1 MAKSNGELMAKM
13 EAQAPAERPR
23 NVADEVAQYL
33 ALPSVQQ
40 QIAKALPKHMT
51 ADRLERVALTTIRL
65 TPKLLECTLSSLIS
79 SIMQS
84 AQLGLEPGLLGQCYF
99 VPFNRKIKGTN
110 GQPDRWVKDVQF
122 IIGYKGL
129 LDLVRRTG
137 DVKEIAAHAIHE
149 RDEFQVVYGYDSTL
163 RHVPA
168 FGDRGPAVGFYA
180 YAQTSDGGR
189 YCEVMSLSDVDA
201 IRGRSKSKDDGP
213 WVTDYNEMG
222 RKTVLRRLCKY
233 LPISIE
239 IADKIGD
246 DERREFKDATS
257 IELNL
262 GERKPAQAAIE
273 ERPHTIDATFTE
285 NEAQPTLGL
294 SDSQSDMALELEQ

>member
-1 MAKSNGELMAKM
+1 MAKSNGELLTKM

-23 NVADEVAQYL
+23 SVADEVANYL
-33 ALPSVQQ
+33 KRDSVKE
-40 QIAKALPKHMT
+40 QIASALPKHMT
-51 ADRLERVALTTIRL
+51 PDRLARVVLTTIR
-65 TPKLLECTLSSLIS
+65 TNPTLLECTVPSLMS
-79 SIMQS
+79 CTMQA
-84 AQLGLEPGLLGQCYF
+84 AQLGLEPGLLGHCYF
-99 VPFNRKIKGTN
+99 VPFNRKIKTP

-137 DVKEIAAHAIHE
+137 NVKEIAAHPIYE
-149 RDEFQVVYGYDSTL
+149 RDTFQVVYGYDSTL

-168 FGDRGPAVGFYA
+168 FGDRGAVVGFYA
-180 YAQTSDGGR
+180 YAQTADGGR
-189 YCEVMSLSDVDA
+189 YCEVMSLDDVKA
-201 IRGRSKSKDDGP
+201 IRDRSKSKDNGP
-213 WVTDYNEMG
+213 WVTDFAEMG

-239 IADKIGD
+239 IADKIGE

-262 GERKPAQAAIE
+262 GERKPATAAIE
-273 ERPHTIDATFTE
+273 ERPHTIDATFHE

-294 SDSQSDMALELEQ
+294 SDSQSDLAFELEQ

>member
-1 MAKSNGELMAKM
+1 MAKSNGELLNKM

-23 NVADEVAQYL
+23 NVADEIAGYL
-33 ALPSVQQ
+33 KRDSVKE
-40 QIAKALPKHMT
+40 QIASALPKHMT
-51 ADRLERVALTTIRL
+51 ADRLARVVLTTIR
-65 TPKLLECTLSSLIS
+65 TNPTLLECTVPSLMS
-79 SIMQS
+79 CTMQA
-84 AQLGLEPGLLGQCYF
+84 AQLGLEPGLLGHCYF
-99 VPFNRKIKGTN
+99 VPFNRKIRGSGST
-110 GQPDRWVKDVQF
+110 PDRWVKDVQF

-149 RDEFQVVYGYDSTL
+149 RDEFQVVYGYESTL
-163 RHVPA
+163 KHVPA
-168 FGDRGPAVGFYA
+168 FGERGAVIGFYA

-189 YCEVMSLSDVDA
+189 YCEVMSLDEVKA
-201 IRGRSKSKDDGP
+201 IRDRSKSKDNGP
-213 WVTDYNEMG
+213 WVTDFAEMG

-239 IADKIGD
+239 IADHIGE

-262 GERKPAQAAIE
+262 GERKPATAALDA
-273 ERPHTIDATFTE
+273 PLTTIDATFTE
-285 NEAQPTLGL
+285 NEAQPTFGL
-294 SDSQSDMALELEQ
+294 ADTQSDLALELEQ

>member
-1 MAKSNGELMAKM
+1 MAKSNGELLTKM

-23 NVADEVAQYL
+23 NVADEI
-33 ALPSVQQ
+33 ALFLKRDSVKE
-40 QIAKALPKHMT
+40 QIASALPKHVT
-51 ADRLERVALTTIRL
+51 PDRLARVALTTIRT
-65 TPKLLECTLSSLIS
+65 TPTLLECTVPSLMS
-79 SIMQS
+79 CIMQS
-84 AQLGLEPGLLGQCYF
+84 AQLGLEPGLLGHCYF
-99 VPFNRKIKGTN
+99 VPFNRKIKGSG

-137 DVKEIAAHAIHE
+137 NVKEIAAHPIYE
-149 RDEFQVVYGYDSTL
+149 RDTFQVVYGYDSEL

-168 FGDRGPAVGFYA
+168 FGDRGQVVGFYA
-180 YAQTSDGGR
+180 YAQTADGGR

-201 IRGRSKSKDDGP
+201 IRGRSKSKDSGP
-213 WVTDYNEMG
+213 WVSDYNEMG

-239 IADKIGD
+239 IADQIQD
-246 DERREFKDATS
+246 DERKEFADATS

-262 GERKPAQAAIE
+262 GEQNRPVAALE
-273 ERPHTIDATFTE
+273 APQTTIDATFTE

-294 SDSQSDMALELEQ
+294 SDSQSDLAFELEQ

>member
-23 NVADEVAQYL
+23 SVADEVANYL
-33 ALPSVQQ
+33 KRDSVKE
-40 QIAKALPKHMT
+40 QIASALPKHMT
-51 ADRLERVALTTIRL
+51 PDRLARVVLTTIR
-65 TPKLLECTLSSLIS
+65 TNPTLLECTVPSLMS
-79 SIMQS
+79 CTMQA
-84 AQLGLEPGLLGQCYF
+84 AQLGLEPGLLGHCYF
-99 VPFNRKIKGTN
+99 VPFNRKIKGSN
-110 GQPDRWVKDVQF
+110 GTPDRWVKDVQF

-149 RDEFQVVYGYDSTL
+149 CDEFQVVYGYDSTL

-168 FGDRGPAVGFYA
+168 FGDRGPVVGFYA

-189 YCEVMSLSDVDA
+189 YCEVMSLADVDA
-201 IRGRSKSKDDGP
+201 IRNRSKSKDGGP

-239 IADKIGD
+239 IADHIGE

-262 GERKPAQAAIE
+262 GERKPASAAIE

-285 NEAQPTLGL
+285 NEAQPSYGL
-294 SDSQSDMALELEQ
+294 ADTQSDLALELEQ